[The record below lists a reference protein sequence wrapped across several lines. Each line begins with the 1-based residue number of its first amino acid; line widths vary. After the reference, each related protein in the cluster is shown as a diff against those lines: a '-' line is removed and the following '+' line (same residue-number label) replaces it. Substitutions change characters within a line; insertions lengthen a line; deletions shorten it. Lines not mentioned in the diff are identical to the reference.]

1 MSSICVNILFSV
13 ILGFVT
19 PLIFSGASA
28 VMTFIFDTFTRP
40 FQFTYEQGQGT
51 NWFVEMLGSDLLNI
65 VVKIM
70 ISAGVVL
77 AIFMLAVNIFK
88 LFFAGFSK
96 RVESPIALCIR
107 AVMSIFLSYW
117 IIDIV
122 YKVVFPMFQWMLDKV
137 NNITINSGKTV
148 SQSIS
153 DMYSLVEQTSASDF
167 GLSEGTNFVDKLAG
181 AISGTSYGS
190 VGTIITAIVFIVF
203 FIKSIIAL
211 FRLIAEMAERYL
223 LVNVLTVCSPMIM
236 PTVISD
242 STMQI
247 FLSWIRMMIANCLV
261 LIFNSLGMIMLNVA
275 FVNVGSACTAIVGM
289 SGSGRWM
296 RPITAM
302 VVFVALI
309 KVVEKF
315 DVYLAQLAFK
325 IQAIGGNDTGPTLGG
340 LIALGGKANKNA
352 AQVAQAGGLGNY
364 LGEKAGNVL
373 GFFGGNRSGLAKSLS
388 QNATEYRAASKEEAR
403 QLGHGALA
411 DRQNED
417 EINEENKQL
426 RNQKNTQETDG
437 NNPDETKRVPTP
449 DTGGDLGQ
457 EPDTGTGGNDGDN
470 TGDGKPKDTG
480 GNDGGNLGGGN
491 PKDTGTGGDL
501 GQEPDTGTGG
511 NDGDNTGDGKP
522 KDTGGNDGGN
532 LGGGNPKDTGTG
544 GGEDKGETG
553 NNSPEAPKNVF
564 TTGGNNDFVPVSEPS
579 GTFDLDRPG
588 ESGTHGQEVVSND
601 VEPSQNTTQD
611 TTTTVETVERNIR
624 ERAKGVN
631 VEKTLDDSYKDNS
644 LSDADVTRRQEEY
657 KRKFYEQKSQEEEKY
672 AKDNPEYPE
681 DK

>member
-137 NNITINSGKTV
+137 NNITINTGKTV

-181 AISGTSYGS
+181 AISGTAYGS

-373 GFFGGNRSGLAKSLS
+373 GFFGGNRSGLAKNLS

-417 EINEENKQL
+417 EINEENKRL
-426 RNQKNTQETDG
+426 RNQKNTQETDD
-437 NNPDETKRVPTP
+437 NSPDETKRVPTP
-449 DTGGDLGQ
+449 DTGGGLNQ
-457 EPDTGTGGNDGDN
+457 NPDGGSGDGD
-470 TGDGKPKDTG
+470 GEGSPDDSQPKDTG
-480 GNDGGNLGGGN
+480 HGGGLNQNPDGGSG
-491 PKDTGTGGDL
+491 
-501 GQEPDTGTGG
+501 
-511 NDGDNTGDGKP
+511 DGDGEGSPDKGQPINTGA
-522 KDTGGNDGGN
+522 GGMPVPESNKKFTFGGT
-532 LGGGNPKDTGTG
+532 D
-544 GGEDKGETG
+544 
-553 NNSPEAPKNVF
+553 
-564 TTGGNNDFVPVSEPS
+564 
-579 GTFDLDRPG
+579 
-588 ESGTHGQEVVSND
+588 ESGTPGQN
-601 VEPSQNTTQD
+601 
-611 TTTTVETVERNIR
+611 VETVERTIR

-631 VEKTLDDSYKDNS
+631 VKKTLDDSYKDNS

>member
-137 NNITINSGKTV
+137 NNITINTGKTV

-181 AISGTSYGS
+181 AISGASYGS

-373 GFFGGNRSGLAKSLS
+373 GFFGGNRSGLAKNLS

-417 EINEENKQL
+417 ELNEENKQL
-426 RNQKNTQETDG
+426 RNQKNTQETDDD
-437 NNPDETKRVPTP
+437 NPDEGKKVPKDQGGGSGQNPDGGNGDGDGEGSPDDTKKVPKDQGGGSGQNP
-449 DTGGDLGQ
+449 DGGSGDGDGEGSPDDTKKVPKGPGGGLSQNTDGGSGDGGSGQNTG
-457 EPDTGTGGNDGDN
+457 PGTGGIPVPES
-470 TGDGKPKDTG
+470 K
-480 GNDGGNLGGGN
+480 
-491 PKDTGTGGDL
+491 GTF
-501 GQEPDTGTGG
+501 
-511 NDGDNTGDGKP
+511 N
-522 KDTGGNDGGN
+522 
-532 LGGGNPKDTGTG
+532 
-544 GGEDKGETG
+544 
-553 NNSPEAPKNVF
+553 F
-564 TTGGNNDFVPVSEPS
+564 S
-579 GTFDLDRPG
+579 GTD
-588 ESGTHGQEVVSND
+588 ESGTPGQN
-601 VEPSQNTTQD
+601 
-611 TTTTVETVERNIR
+611 VETVERTIR
-624 ERAKGVN
+624 ERAEGVN
-631 VEKTLDDSYKDNS
+631 VKKTLDDSYKDDS

>member
-137 NNITINSGKTV
+137 NNITINTGKTV

-373 GFFGGNRSGLAKSLS
+373 GFFGGNRSGLAKNLS

-417 EINEENKQL
+417 EINEENKRL
-426 RNQKNTQETDG
+426 RNQKDTQETDDNSPDETKRG
-437 NNPDETKRVPTP
+437 PTPDTGGGEDEGGTGDNSSDETKRVPTT
-449 DTGGDLGQ
+449 DGGDLGQ
-457 EPDTGTGGNDGDN
+457 NTDTGTGGNDG
-470 TGDGKPKDTG
+470 
-480 GNDGGNLGGGN
+480 GNPGGGN
-491 PKDTGTGGDL
+491 PKGIGTS
-501 GQEPDTGTGG
+501 
-511 NDGDNTGDGKP
+511 
-522 KDTGGNDGGN
+522 
-532 LGGGNPKDTGTG
+532 
-544 GGEDKGETG
+544 GGEDKGEMG
-553 NNSPEAPKNVF
+553 NNSPEAPKNVS
-564 TTGGNNDFVPVSEPS
+564 TTSGNNDFVPVSEPS

-624 ERAKGVN
+624 ERAEGVN
-631 VEKTLDDSYKDNS
+631 VKKTLDDSYKDNS

>member
-137 NNITINSGKTV
+137 NNITINTGKTV

-340 LIALGGKANKNA
+340 LIALGGKANKSA

-373 GFFGGNRSGLAKSLS
+373 GFFGGNRSGLAKNLS

-480 GNDGGNLGGGN
+480 GNDGDNLGGGN
-491 PKDTGTGGDL
+491 PKGI
-501 GQEPDTGTGG
+501 
-511 NDGDNTGDGKP
+511 
-522 KDTGGNDGGN
+522 
-532 LGGGNPKDTGTG
+532 GTG

-553 NNSPEAPKNVF
+553 NNSPEAPKNVS
-564 TTGGNNDFVPVSEPS
+564 TTGGNNDFVPVPERS

-624 ERAKGVN
+624 ERAEGVN

-644 LSDADVTRRQEEY
+644 LSDAEATATRRQEEY

>member
-137 NNITINSGKTV
+137 NNITINTGKTV

-373 GFFGGNRSGLAKSLS
+373 GFFGGNRSGLAKNLS

-417 EINEENKQL
+417 EINEENKRL
-426 RNQKNTQETDG
+426 RNQKNTQETDD
-437 NNPDETKRVPTP
+437 NSPDETKRVPTP
-449 DTGGDLGQ
+449 DTGGGEDEGGPGDNSSDETKRVPTTDGGDLGQ
-457 EPDTGTGGNDGDN
+457 NTDTGA
-470 TGDGKPKDTG
+470 G
-480 GNDGGNLGGGN
+480 GNDGGNPGGGKDEPN
-491 PKDTGTGGDL
+491 PV
-501 GQEPDTGTGG
+501 
-511 NDGDNTGDGKP
+511 
-522 KDTGGNDGGN
+522 
-532 LGGGNPKDTGTG
+532 
-544 GGEDKGETG
+544 
-553 NNSPEAPKNVF
+553 S
-564 TTGGNNDFVPVSEPS
+564 TTGENNNGFVPVPERS

-624 ERAKGVN
+624 ERAEGVN

>member
-340 LIALGGKANKNA
+340 LIALGGKANKNV

-373 GFFGGNRSGLAKSLS
+373 GFFGGNRSGLAKNLS

-470 TGDGKPKDTG
+470 SSETPIQVPTGPGGDLGQNTDAGTG
-480 GNDGGNLGGGN
+480 GNDGGNPGGGKDEPN
-491 PKDTGTGGDL
+491 PV
-501 GQEPDTGTGG
+501 
-511 NDGDNTGDGKP
+511 
-522 KDTGGNDGGN
+522 
-532 LGGGNPKDTGTG
+532 
-544 GGEDKGETG
+544 
-553 NNSPEAPKNVF
+553 S
-564 TTGGNNDFVPVSEPS
+564 TTGENNNGFVPVPEHS

-624 ERAKGVN
+624 ERAEGVN

>member
-373 GFFGGNRSGLAKSLS
+373 GFFGGNRSGLAKNLS

-411 DRQNED
+411 DRQNEE
-417 EINEENKQL
+417 EINEENKRL
-426 RNQKNTQETDG
+426 RNQKNAQETD
-437 NNPDETKRVPTP
+437 D
-449 DTGGDLGQ
+449 GQ
-457 EPDTGTGGNDGDN
+457 
-470 TGDGKPKDTG
+470 PKDTG

-491 PKDTGTGGDL
+491 PKGSGSDDNEDEGGMDDGQPKNTGPGGGLSQNTDAGSGDGGSGQGTGTGTGGAPVAEAK
-501 GQEPDTGTGG
+501 GPFTFGGPD
-511 NDGDNTGDGKP
+511 K
-522 KDTGGNDGGN
+522 
-532 LGGGNPKDTGTG
+532 
-544 GGEDKGETG
+544 
-553 NNSPEAPKNVF
+553 
-564 TTGGNNDFVPVSEPS
+564 
-579 GTFDLDRPG
+579 
-588 ESGTHGQEVVSND
+588 SGTHGQEVVSND

-611 TTTTVETVERNIR
+611 TTRTVETVERNIR

-644 LSDADVTRRQEEY
+644 LSDTEATRRQEEY

>member
-137 NNITINSGKTV
+137 NNITINTGKTV

-181 AISGTSYGS
+181 AISGASYGS

-373 GFFGGNRSGLAKSLS
+373 GFFGGNRSGLAKNLS

-417 EINEENKQL
+417 EINEENKRL
-426 RNQKNTQETDG
+426 RNQKDTQETDD
-437 NNPDETKRVPTP
+437 NSPDETKPASTT
-449 DTGGDLGQ
+449 DGGGLGQ
-457 EPDTGTGGNDGDN
+457 NTDAVRGDNKGEEETDDNSPDETKPVSTTDGGGSGQNTDAVRGDNKGEEETDDNSPDETKPVSTTDGGGSGQGTGAGTGGN
-470 TGDGKPKDTG
+470 
-480 GNDGGNLGGGN
+480 
-491 PKDTGTGGDL
+491 
-501 GQEPDTGTGG
+501 
-511 NDGDNTGDGKP
+511 
-522 KDTGGNDGGN
+522 
-532 LGGGNPKDTGTG
+532 
-544 GGEDKGETG
+544 
-553 NNSPEAPKNVF
+553 NNFVPEAEPK
-564 TTGGNNDFVPVSEPS
+564 
-579 GTFDLDRPG
+579 GTFDLDRPSEG
-588 ESGTHGQEVVSND
+588 GTS
-601 VEPSQNTTQD
+601 SQD
-611 TTTTVETVERNIR
+611 TTKTVETVERNIR
-624 ERAKGVN
+624 DRAESVKVD
-631 VEKTLDDSYKDNS
+631 KTLDDSYKDNS
-644 LSDADVTRRQEEY
+644 LSDAEATRRQEEY

>member
-137 NNITINSGKTV
+137 NNITINTGKTV

-373 GFFGGNRSGLAKSLS
+373 GFFGGNRSGLAKNLS

-417 EINEENKQL
+417 EINEENKRL
-426 RNQKNTQETDG
+426 RNQKNTQETDD
-437 NNPDETKRVPTP
+437 NSPDETKRVPTP

-470 TGDGKPKDTG
+470 SSETPIQVPTGPGGDLGQNTDAGTG
-480 GNDGGNLGGGN
+480 GNDGGNPGGGKDEPN
-491 PKDTGTGGDL
+491 PV
-501 GQEPDTGTGG
+501 
-511 NDGDNTGDGKP
+511 
-522 KDTGGNDGGN
+522 
-532 LGGGNPKDTGTG
+532 
-544 GGEDKGETG
+544 
-553 NNSPEAPKNVF
+553 S
-564 TTGGNNDFVPVSEPS
+564 TTGENNNDFVPVSEPS

-601 VEPSQNTTQD
+601 VEPFQNTTQD

-624 ERAKGVN
+624 ERAEGVN

>member
-137 NNITINSGKTV
+137 NNITINTGKTV

-181 AISGTSYGS
+181 AISGASYGS

-373 GFFGGNRSGLAKSLS
+373 GFFGGNRSGLAKNLS

-417 EINEENKQL
+417 ELNEENKRL
-426 RNQKNTQETDG
+426 RNQKNTQETGDD
-437 NNPDETKRVPTP
+437 NPDEGQPKNTGPGENKDEGGTGNDQPK
-449 DTGGDLGQ
+449 DTGHGGDLGQ
-457 EPDTGTGGNDGDN
+457 NTGLGTGGAPVAE
-470 TGDGKPKDTG
+470 PKG
-480 GNDGGNLGGGN
+480 
-491 PKDTGTGGDL
+491 P
-501 GQEPDTGTGG
+501 
-511 NDGDNTGDGKP
+511 
-522 KDTGGNDGGN
+522 
-532 LGGGNPKDTGTG
+532 
-544 GGEDKGETG
+544 
-553 NNSPEAPKNVF
+553 F
-564 TTGGNNDFVPVSEPS
+564 TF
-579 GTFDLDRPG
+579 G
-588 ESGTHGQEVVSND
+588 ESGTDKSGT
-601 VEPSQNTTQD
+601 PGQD

-624 ERAKGVN
+624 ERAEGVN

>member
-137 NNITINSGKTV
+137 NNITINTGKTV

-181 AISGTSYGS
+181 AISGASYGS

-373 GFFGGNRSGLAKSLS
+373 GFFGGNRSGLAKNLS

-417 EINEENKQL
+417 EINEENKRL

-457 EPDTGTGGNDGDN
+457 N
-470 TGDGKPKDTG
+470 TDAGTG
-480 GNDGGNLGGGN
+480 GNDGGNPGGGKDEPN
-491 PKDTGTGGDL
+491 PV
-501 GQEPDTGTGG
+501 
-511 NDGDNTGDGKP
+511 
-522 KDTGGNDGGN
+522 
-532 LGGGNPKDTGTG
+532 
-544 GGEDKGETG
+544 
-553 NNSPEAPKNVF
+553 S
-564 TTGGNNDFVPVSEPS
+564 TTGENNNDFVPVPERS

-611 TTTTVETVERNIR
+611 TTATVETVERNIR
-624 ERAKGVN
+624 ERAEGVN

-681 DK
+681 EK

>member
-137 NNITINSGKTV
+137 NNITINTGKTV

-373 GFFGGNRSGLAKSLS
+373 GFFGGNRSGLAKNLS

-426 RNQKNTQETDG
+426 RNQKNAQETDDDNQNGAKVPEGPGG
-437 NNPDETKRVPTP
+437 NKDETDGPGDNKDKEETDETKRVPTT
-449 DTGGDLGQ
+449 DGGGDKDEKDETKRVPTTDGGGDKDETDETKRVPTTDGGGSGQ
-457 EPDTGTGGNDGDN
+457 GTGA
-470 TGDGKPKDTG
+470 
-480 GNDGGNLGGGN
+480 
-491 PKDTGTGGDL
+491 GTGFNPVAESKGPFTF
-501 GQEPDTGTGG
+501 GGT
-511 NDGDNTGDGKP
+511 
-522 KDTGGNDGGN
+522 
-532 LGGGNPKDTGTG
+532 
-544 GGEDKGETG
+544 
-553 NNSPEAPKNVF
+553 S
-564 TTGGNNDFVPVSEPS
+564 
-579 GTFDLDRPG
+579 
-588 ESGTHGQEVVSND
+588 ESGTPGQ
-601 VEPSQNTTQD
+601 
-611 TTTTVETVERNIR
+611 TVETVERNIR
-624 ERAKGVN
+624 ERAEGVN

>member
-137 NNITINSGKTV
+137 NNITINTGKTV

-373 GFFGGNRSGLAKSLS
+373 GFFGGNRSGLAKNLS

-417 EINEENKQL
+417 EINEENKRL
-426 RNQKNTQETDG
+426 RNQKNTQETD
-437 NNPDETKRVPTP
+437 D
-449 DTGGDLGQ
+449 GQ
-457 EPDTGTGGNDGDN
+457 
-470 TGDGKPKDTG
+470 PKDTG
-480 GNDGGNLGGGN
+480 GNNGNNLGGGN
-491 PKDTGTGGDL
+491 LKDAGSGGNKDKEEKDDNSPDKGQPKNTGPGGGLSQELDAGSGGNKDKGKNVSKDSGVGESETDKGQPKNTGPGGGLGQNTGPGTGGRPVA
-501 GQEPDTGTGG
+501 EP
-511 NDGDNTGDGKP
+511 N
-522 KDTGGNDGGN
+522 
-532 LGGGNPKDTGTG
+532 
-544 GGEDKGETG
+544 GE
-553 NNSPEAPKNVF
+553 F
-564 TTGGNNDFVPVSEPS
+564 TFS
-579 GTFDLDRPG
+579 GTD
-588 ESGTHGQEVVSND
+588 ESGTPG
-601 VEPSQNTTQD
+601 QD

>member
-28 VMTFIFDTFTRP
+28 VMNFIFDTFTRP

-373 GFFGGNRSGLAKSLS
+373 GFFGGNRSGLAKNLS

-417 EINEENKQL
+417 EINEENKRL
-426 RNQKNTQETDG
+426 RNQKNTQETDD
-437 NNPDETKRVPTP
+437 NSPDETKRVPTP

-470 TGDGKPKDTG
+470 SSETPIQVPTGPGGDLGQNTDAGTG
-480 GNDGGNLGGGN
+480 GNDGGNPGGGKDEPN
-491 PKDTGTGGDL
+491 PV
-501 GQEPDTGTGG
+501 
-511 NDGDNTGDGKP
+511 
-522 KDTGGNDGGN
+522 
-532 LGGGNPKDTGTG
+532 
-544 GGEDKGETG
+544 
-553 NNSPEAPKNVF
+553 S
-564 TTGGNNDFVPVSEPS
+564 TTGENNNDFVPVSEPS

-588 ESGTHGQEVVSND
+588 ESGTHGQEVISND

-624 ERAKGVN
+624 ERAEGVN

>member
-181 AISGTSYGS
+181 AISGASYGS

-340 LIALGGKANKNA
+340 LIALGSKANKNA

-373 GFFGGNRSGLAKSLS
+373 GFFGGNRSGLAKNLS

-457 EPDTGTGGNDGDN
+457 EPDTGTGGNDG
-470 TGDGKPKDTG
+470 
-480 GNDGGNLGGGN
+480 GNPGGGKDEPN
-491 PKDTGTGGDL
+491 PV
-501 GQEPDTGTGG
+501 
-511 NDGDNTGDGKP
+511 
-522 KDTGGNDGGN
+522 
-532 LGGGNPKDTGTG
+532 
-544 GGEDKGETG
+544 
-553 NNSPEAPKNVF
+553 S
-564 TTGGNNDFVPVSEPS
+564 TTGENNNGFVPVPEHS

-624 ERAKGVN
+624 ERAEGVN

>member
-40 FQFTYEQGQGT
+40 FQFTYEQGRGT

-65 VVKIM
+65 VVKII

-137 NNITINSGKTV
+137 NNITINTGKTV

-181 AISGTSYGS
+181 AISGTLYGS

-373 GFFGGNRSGLAKSLS
+373 GFFGGNRSGLAKNLS

-426 RNQKNTQETDG
+426 RNQKNTQETDD
-437 NNPDETKRVPTP
+437 NSPDETKRVPTP
-449 DTGGDLGQ
+449 DTGG
-457 EPDTGTGGNDGDN
+457 
-470 TGDGKPKDTG
+470 
-480 GNDGGNLGGGN
+480 NDGGNPGGGKDKPN
-491 PKDTGTGGDL
+491 PV
-501 GQEPDTGTGG
+501 
-511 NDGDNTGDGKP
+511 
-522 KDTGGNDGGN
+522 
-532 LGGGNPKDTGTG
+532 
-544 GGEDKGETG
+544 
-553 NNSPEAPKNVF
+553 S
-564 TTGGNNDFVPVSEPS
+564 TTGENNNGFVPVSERS

-624 ERAKGVN
+624 ERAEGVN

>member
-203 FIKSIIAL
+203 FIKSIIVL

-373 GFFGGNRSGLAKSLS
+373 GFFGGNRSGLAKNLS

-470 TGDGKPKDTG
+470 TGDGKPKNTG

-491 PKDTGTGGDL
+491 PKGI
-501 GQEPDTGTGG
+501 
-511 NDGDNTGDGKP
+511 
-522 KDTGGNDGGN
+522 
-532 LGGGNPKDTGTG
+532 GTG

-553 NNSPEAPKNVF
+553 NNSPEAPKNVS

-624 ERAKGVN
+624 ERAEGVN

>member
-137 NNITINSGKTV
+137 NNITINTGKTV

-181 AISGTSYGS
+181 AISGASYGS

-211 FRLIAEMAERYL
+211 FRLIAEKAERYL

-373 GFFGGNRSGLAKSLS
+373 GFFGGNRSGLAKNLS

-470 TGDGKPKDTG
+470 SSETPIQVPTGPGGDLGQNTDAGTG
-480 GNDGGNLGGGN
+480 GNDGGNPGGGKDEPN
-491 PKDTGTGGDL
+491 PVSTTDGGGLGQNTGPGTGGAPVPESN
-501 GQEPDTGTGG
+501 GKFTFRGT
-511 NDGDNTGDGKP
+511 D
-522 KDTGGNDGGN
+522 
-532 LGGGNPKDTGTG
+532 
-544 GGEDKGETG
+544 
-553 NNSPEAPKNVF
+553 
-564 TTGGNNDFVPVSEPS
+564 
-579 GTFDLDRPG
+579 
-588 ESGTHGQEVVSND
+588 ESGTPG
-601 VEPSQNTTQD
+601 QD
-611 TTTTVETVERNIR
+611 TTKTVETVRD
-624 ERAKGVN
+624 RAESVKVD
-631 VEKTLDDSYKDNS
+631 KTLDDSYKDDS

>member
-137 NNITINSGKTV
+137 NNITINTGKTV

-373 GFFGGNRSGLAKSLS
+373 GFFGGNRSGLAKNLS

-437 NNPDETKRVPTP
+437 NNPDETKRVHTPDTGGDLGQNTDAGTGGNDGGNPGGGKDETKRVPTP

-457 EPDTGTGGNDGDN
+457 EPDTGTGGALGQN
-470 TGDGKPKDTG
+470 TDAGTG
-480 GNDGGNLGGGN
+480 GNDGGNPGGGKDE
-491 PKDTGTGGDL
+491 PK
-501 GQEPDTGTGG
+501 PV
-511 NDGDNTGDGKP
+511 
-522 KDTGGNDGGN
+522 
-532 LGGGNPKDTGTG
+532 
-544 GGEDKGETG
+544 
-553 NNSPEAPKNVF
+553 S
-564 TTGGNNDFVPVSEPS
+564 TTGENNNGFVPVCEHS
-579 GTFDLDRPG
+579 GTFDFGRPG
-588 ESGTHGQEVVSND
+588 KSGTHGQEVVSNG

-611 TTTTVETVERNIR
+611 TTATVETVERNIR
-624 ERAKGVN
+624 ERAEGVN

-681 DK
+681 GK

>member
-88 LFFAGFSK
+88 LFFAGLSK

-373 GFFGGNRSGLAKSLS
+373 GFFGGNRSGLAKNLS

-491 PKDTGTGGDL
+491 PKG
-501 GQEPDTGTGG
+501 
-511 NDGDNTGDGKP
+511 
-522 KDTGGNDGGN
+522 
-532 LGGGNPKDTGTG
+532 TGTG

-553 NNSPEAPKNVF
+553 NNSPEAPKNVS

-624 ERAKGVN
+624 ERAEGVN
-631 VEKTLDDSYKDNS
+631 VEKMSDDSYKDDS
-644 LSDADVTRRQEEY
+644 LSDTEATRRQEEY

>member
-137 NNITINSGKTV
+137 NNITINTGKTV

-247 FLSWIRMMIANCLV
+247 FLSWVRMMIANCLV

-373 GFFGGNRSGLAKSLS
+373 GFFGGNRSGLAKNLS

-470 TGDGKPKDTG
+470 SSETPIQVPTGPGGDLGQNTDAGTG
-480 GNDGGNLGGGN
+480 GNDGGNPGGGKDEPN
-491 PKDTGTGGDL
+491 PV
-501 GQEPDTGTGG
+501 
-511 NDGDNTGDGKP
+511 
-522 KDTGGNDGGN
+522 
-532 LGGGNPKDTGTG
+532 
-544 GGEDKGETG
+544 
-553 NNSPEAPKNVF
+553 S
-564 TTGGNNDFVPVSEPS
+564 TTGENNNGFVPVPEHS

-624 ERAKGVN
+624 ERAEGVN

>member
-373 GFFGGNRSGLAKSLS
+373 GFFGGNRSGLAKNLS
-388 QNATEYRAASKEEAR
+388 QNATEYRAANKEEAR

-470 TGDGKPKDTG
+470 SSETPIQVPTGPGGDLGQNTDVGTG
-480 GNDGGNLGGGN
+480 GNDGGNPGGG
-491 PKDTGTGGDL
+491 KD
-501 GQEPDTGTGG
+501 EP
-511 NDGDNTGDGKP
+511 
-522 KDTGGNDGGN
+522 
-532 LGGGNPKDTGTG
+532 
-544 GGEDKGETG
+544 
-553 NNSPEAPKNVF
+553 NSVS
-564 TTGGNNDFVPVSEPS
+564 TTGENNNGFVPVPEHS

-624 ERAKGVN
+624 ERAEGVN

>member
-137 NNITINSGKTV
+137 NNITINTGKTV

-373 GFFGGNRSGLAKSLS
+373 GFFGGNRSGLAKNLS

-411 DRQNED
+411 DRQNEG
-417 EINEENKQL
+417 EINEENKRL
-426 RNQKNTQETDG
+426 RNQKNTQETDD
-437 NNPDETKRVPTP
+437 NSSDETKRVPTP
-449 DTGGDLGQ
+449 DSGGGEDEGGTGDNSSETPIQVPTGPGGDLGQ
-457 EPDTGTGGNDGDN
+457 NTDAVRGDN
-470 TGDGKPKDTG
+470 KGEEKKDDNSPDET
-480 GNDGGNLGGGN
+480 N
-491 PKDTGTGGDL
+491 PVSTTDGGDL
-501 GQEPDTGTGG
+501 GQNTGPGTGG
-511 NDGDNTGDGKP
+511 RPVAEPN
-522 KDTGGNDGGN
+522 
-532 LGGGNPKDTGTG
+532 
-544 GGEDKGETG
+544 GE
-553 NNSPEAPKNVF
+553 F
-564 TTGGNNDFVPVSEPS
+564 TFS
-579 GTFDLDRPG
+579 GTD
-588 ESGTHGQEVVSND
+588 ESGTPG
-601 VEPSQNTTQD
+601 QD

-644 LSDADVTRRQEEY
+644 LNDVDVTRRQEEY
-657 KRKFYEQKSQEEEKY
+657 KRKFYEQKSQEEKKY

>member
-137 NNITINSGKTV
+137 NNITINTGKTV

-181 AISGTSYGS
+181 AISGASYGS

-275 FVNVGSACTAIVGM
+275 FVNVGSACTTIVGM

-373 GFFGGNRSGLAKSLS
+373 GFFGGNRSGLAKNLS

-417 EINEENKQL
+417 ELNEENKRL

-457 EPDTGTGGNDGDN
+457 EPDTGTGG
-470 TGDGKPKDTG
+470 
-480 GNDGGNLGGGN
+480 
-491 PKDTGTGGDL
+491 DL
-501 GQEPDTGTGG
+501 GQNTDTGTGG
-511 NDGDNTGDGKP
+511 NDG
-522 KDTGGNDGGN
+522 GNP
-532 LGGGNPKDTGTG
+532 GGGKDEPNPV
-544 GGEDKGETG
+544 
-553 NNSPEAPKNVF
+553 S
-564 TTGGNNDFVPVSEPS
+564 TTGENNNGFVPVPERS

-601 VEPSQNTTQD
+601 VEPFQNTTQD

-624 ERAKGVN
+624 ERAEGVN

>member
-137 NNITINSGKTV
+137 NNITINTGKTV

-373 GFFGGNRSGLAKSLS
+373 GFFGGNRSGLAKNLS

-417 EINEENKQL
+417 EINEENKRL
-426 RNQKNTQETDG
+426 RNQKDTQETDDNSPDETKRG
-437 NNPDETKRVPTP
+437 PTPDTGGGEDEGGTGDNSSDETKRVPTT
-449 DTGGDLGQ
+449 DGGDLGQ
-457 EPDTGTGGNDGDN
+457 NTDTGTGGNDG
-470 TGDGKPKDTG
+470 
-480 GNDGGNLGGGN
+480 GNPGGGKDEPN
-491 PKDTGTGGDL
+491 PV
-501 GQEPDTGTGG
+501 
-511 NDGDNTGDGKP
+511 
-522 KDTGGNDGGN
+522 
-532 LGGGNPKDTGTG
+532 
-544 GGEDKGETG
+544 
-553 NNSPEAPKNVF
+553 S
-564 TTGGNNDFVPVSEPS
+564 TTGENNNGFVPVPERS

-601 VEPSQNTTQD
+601 VEPFQNTTQD

-624 ERAKGVN
+624 ERAEGVN
-631 VEKTLDDSYKDNS
+631 VEKPLDDSYKDNS

>member
-1 MSSICVNILFSV
+1 
-13 ILGFVT
+13 
-19 PLIFSGASA
+19 
-28 VMTFIFDTFTRP
+28 MTFIFDTFTRP

-137 NNITINSGKTV
+137 NNITINTGKTV

-181 AISGTSYGS
+181 AISGTAYGS

-373 GFFGGNRSGLAKSLS
+373 GFFGGNRSGLAKNLS

-417 EINEENKQL
+417 EINEENKRL
-426 RNQKNTQETDG
+426 RNQKNTQETDD
-437 NNPDETKRVPTP
+437 NSPDETKRVPTP
-449 DTGGDLGQ
+449 DTGGGLNQ
-457 EPDTGTGGNDGDN
+457 NPDGGSGDGD
-470 TGDGKPKDTG
+470 GEGSPDDSQPKDTG
-480 GNDGGNLGGGN
+480 SGGGLNQNPDGGSG
-491 PKDTGTGGDL
+491 
-501 GQEPDTGTGG
+501 
-511 NDGDNTGDGKP
+511 DGDGEGSPDKGQPINTGA
-522 KDTGGNDGGN
+522 GGMPVPESNKKFTFGGT
-532 LGGGNPKDTGTG
+532 D
-544 GGEDKGETG
+544 
-553 NNSPEAPKNVF
+553 
-564 TTGGNNDFVPVSEPS
+564 
-579 GTFDLDRPG
+579 
-588 ESGTHGQEVVSND
+588 ESGTPGQN
-601 VEPSQNTTQD
+601 
-611 TTTTVETVERNIR
+611 VETVERTIR

-631 VEKTLDDSYKDNS
+631 VKKTLDDSYKDNS

>member
-19 PLIFSGASA
+19 PLIFSATSA

-51 NWFVEMLGSDLLNI
+51 NWFVEMLGPDLLNI

-88 LFFAGFSK
+88 LFFAGLSK

-137 NNITINSGKTV
+137 NNITINSGKTA

-153 DMYSLVEQTSASDF
+153 DMFSLMEQSSAGDF
-167 GLSEGTNFVDKLAG
+167 GLSEGTNFVDKLTG
-181 AISGTSYGS
+181 AISGSSYGS

-211 FRLIAEMAERYL
+211 FRLVAEMAERYL

-275 FVNVGSACTAIVGM
+275 FINVGSACTAIVGI

-373 GFFGGNRSGLAKSLS
+373 GFFGGNRSGLAKNLS

-417 EINEENKQL
+417 EINEENKRL
-426 RNQKNTQETDG
+426 RNQKNTQETDD
-437 NNPDETKRVPTP
+437 NSPDETKRVPTP
-449 DTGGDLGQ
+449 DTGGGEDEG
-457 EPDTGTGGNDGDN
+457 GTGDN
-470 TGDGKPKDTG
+470 SSDETKRVPTTD
-480 GNDGGNLGGGN
+480 GGGN
-491 PKDTGTGGDL
+491 NPEEETGGSNS
-501 GQEPDTGTGG
+501 GQETDA
-511 NDGDNTGDGKP
+511 
-522 KDTGGNDGGN
+522 
-532 LGGGNPKDTGTG
+532 GGGNK
-544 GGEDKGETG
+544 
-553 NNSPEAPKNVF
+553 
-564 TTGGNNDFVPVSEPS
+564 FVPVPATNFGGSNNEPNGTAADKVGS
-579 GTFDLDRPG
+579 GEQT
-588 ESGTHGQEVVSND
+588 
-601 VEPSQNTTQD
+601 QNTALDVKDVKSSED
-611 TTTTVETVERNIR
+611 TTGTEETVKRTIR

-631 VEKTLDDSYKDNS
+631 VDKTLGDSYKDDS
-644 LSDADVTRRQEEY
+644 LSDAEATRRQEEY
-657 KRKFYEQKSQEEEKY
+657 KRKFYERKSQEEEKY

>member
-137 NNITINSGKTV
+137 NNITINTGKTV

-181 AISGTSYGS
+181 AISGTLYGS

-373 GFFGGNRSGLAKSLS
+373 GFFGGNRSGLAKNLS

-437 NNPDETKRVPTP
+437 NNPDETKRVP
-449 DTGGDLGQ
+449 
-457 EPDTGTGGNDGDN
+457 
-470 TGDGKPKDTG
+470 
-480 GNDGGNLGGGN
+480 
-491 PKDTGTGGDL
+491 DTGTGGDL

-511 NDGDNTGDGKP
+511 DDGDNSSDQETDG
-522 KDTGGNDGGN
+522 N
-532 LGGGNPKDTGTG
+532 NPDETKRVPDTGTG
-544 GGEDKGETG
+544 GDLGQEPDTG
-553 NNSPEAPKNVF
+553 TGGDDGGNPGGGKDEPNPVS
-564 TTGGNNDFVPVSEPS
+564 TTGENNNGFVPVPEHS

-611 TTTTVETVERNIR
+611 TTATVETVERNIR
-624 ERAKGVN
+624 ERAEGVN
-631 VEKTLDDSYKDNS
+631 VEKSLDDSYKDNS

>member
-137 NNITINSGKTV
+137 NNITINTGKTV

-181 AISGTSYGS
+181 AISGASYGS

-373 GFFGGNRSGLAKSLS
+373 GFFGGNRSGLAKNLS

-417 EINEENKQL
+417 ELNEENKRL

-457 EPDTGTGGNDGDN
+457 EPDTGTGG
-470 TGDGKPKDTG
+470 
-480 GNDGGNLGGGN
+480 
-491 PKDTGTGGDL
+491 DL
-501 GQEPDTGTGG
+501 GQNTDTGTGG
-511 NDGDNTGDGKP
+511 NDG
-522 KDTGGNDGGN
+522 GNP
-532 LGGGNPKDTGTG
+532 GGGKDEPNPV
-544 GGEDKGETG
+544 
-553 NNSPEAPKNVF
+553 S
-564 TTGGNNDFVPVSEPS
+564 TTGENNNGFVPVPERS

-624 ERAKGVN
+624 ERAEGVN

>member
-28 VMTFIFDTFTRP
+28 VMNFIFDTFTRP

-373 GFFGGNRSGLAKSLS
+373 GFFGGNRSGLAKNLS

-417 EINEENKQL
+417 EINEENKRL
-426 RNQKNTQETDG
+426 RNQKNTQETDD
-437 NNPDETKRVPTP
+437 NSPDETKRVPTP

-457 EPDTGTGGNDGDN
+457 EPDTGTGGNDGGN
-470 TGDGKPKDTG
+470 TSAPPIQVPTGPGGDLGQNTDAGTG
-480 GNDGGNLGGGN
+480 GNDGGNPGGGKDEPN
-491 PKDTGTGGDL
+491 PV
-501 GQEPDTGTGG
+501 
-511 NDGDNTGDGKP
+511 
-522 KDTGGNDGGN
+522 
-532 LGGGNPKDTGTG
+532 
-544 GGEDKGETG
+544 
-553 NNSPEAPKNVF
+553 S
-564 TTGGNNDFVPVSEPS
+564 TTGENNNDFVPVSEPS

-624 ERAKGVN
+624 ERAEGVN

>member
-28 VMTFIFDTFTRP
+28 VMNFIFDTFTRP

-373 GFFGGNRSGLAKSLS
+373 GFFGGNRSGLAKNLS

-417 EINEENKQL
+417 EINEENKRL
-426 RNQKNTQETDG
+426 RNQKNTQETDD
-437 NNPDETKRVPTP
+437 NSPDETKRVPTP

-457 EPDTGTGGNDGDN
+457 EPDTGTGGNDG
-470 TGDGKPKDTG
+470 
-480 GNDGGNLGGGN
+480 GNPGGGKDEPN
-491 PKDTGTGGDL
+491 PV
-501 GQEPDTGTGG
+501 
-511 NDGDNTGDGKP
+511 
-522 KDTGGNDGGN
+522 
-532 LGGGNPKDTGTG
+532 
-544 GGEDKGETG
+544 
-553 NNSPEAPKNVF
+553 S
-564 TTGGNNDFVPVSEPS
+564 TTGENNNDFVPVSEPS

-624 ERAKGVN
+624 ERAEGVN

>member
-137 NNITINSGKTV
+137 NNITINTGKTV

-373 GFFGGNRSGLAKSLS
+373 GFFGGNRSGLAKNLS

-417 EINEENKQL
+417 EINEENKRL
-426 RNQKNTQETDG
+426 RNQKDTQETDD
-437 NNPDETKRVPTP
+437 NSPDETKRVPTP
-449 DTGGDLGQ
+449 DTGGGEDEGGTGDNSSDETKRVPTPDTGGGEDEGGTGDNSSDETKRVPTTDGGDLGQ
-457 EPDTGTGGNDGDN
+457 NTDTGTGGNDG
-470 TGDGKPKDTG
+470 
-480 GNDGGNLGGGN
+480 GNPGGGKDEPN
-491 PKDTGTGGDL
+491 PV
-501 GQEPDTGTGG
+501 
-511 NDGDNTGDGKP
+511 
-522 KDTGGNDGGN
+522 
-532 LGGGNPKDTGTG
+532 
-544 GGEDKGETG
+544 
-553 NNSPEAPKNVF
+553 S
-564 TTGGNNDFVPVSEPS
+564 TTGENNNGFVPVPERS

-601 VEPSQNTTQD
+601 VEPFQNTTQD

-624 ERAKGVN
+624 ERAEGVN

>member
-28 VMTFIFDTFTRP
+28 VMTFIFDTFTQP

-137 NNITINSGKTV
+137 NNITINTGKTV

-373 GFFGGNRSGLAKSLS
+373 GFFGGNRSGLAKNLS

-426 RNQKNTQETDG
+426 RNQKNTQEMDDNSSDETKRVPTPDTGGDEDEGGTDG

-449 DTGGDLGQ
+449 GPGGDLGQ
-457 EPDTGTGGNDGDN
+457 NTDTGTGGNDG
-470 TGDGKPKDTG
+470 
-480 GNDGGNLGGGN
+480 GNPGGGKDEPN
-491 PKDTGTGGDL
+491 PV
-501 GQEPDTGTGG
+501 
-511 NDGDNTGDGKP
+511 
-522 KDTGGNDGGN
+522 
-532 LGGGNPKDTGTG
+532 
-544 GGEDKGETG
+544 
-553 NNSPEAPKNVF
+553 S
-564 TTGGNNDFVPVSEPS
+564 TTGENNNGFVPVPERS

-601 VEPSQNTTQD
+601 VEPFQNTTQD

-624 ERAKGVN
+624 ERAEGVN

-644 LSDADVTRRQEEY
+644 LSDAEATATRRQEEY

>member
-137 NNITINSGKTV
+137 NNITINTGKTV

-181 AISGTSYGS
+181 AISGASYGS

-373 GFFGGNRSGLAKSLS
+373 GFFGGNRSGLAKNLS

-417 EINEENKQL
+417 EINEENKRL
-426 RNQKNTQETDG
+426 RNQKNTQETDD
-437 NNPDETKRVPTP
+437 NSPDETKRVPTP
-449 DTGGDLGQ
+449 DSGGGEDEGGDLGQ
-457 EPDTGTGGNDGDN
+457 EPDTGTGG
-470 TGDGKPKDTG
+470 
-480 GNDGGNLGGGN
+480 
-491 PKDTGTGGDL
+491 DL
-501 GQEPDTGTGG
+501 GQNTDTGTGG
-511 NDGDNTGDGKP
+511 NDG
-522 KDTGGNDGGN
+522 GNP
-532 LGGGNPKDTGTG
+532 GGGKDEPNPV
-544 GGEDKGETG
+544 
-553 NNSPEAPKNVF
+553 S
-564 TTGGNNDFVPVSEPS
+564 TTGENNNGFVPVPERS

-624 ERAKGVN
+624 ERAEGVN

>member
-137 NNITINSGKTV
+137 NNITINTGKTV
-148 SQSIS
+148 SLSIS

-181 AISGTSYGS
+181 AISGTLYGS
-190 VGTIITAIVFIVF
+190 VGTIITAIAFIVF

-373 GFFGGNRSGLAKSLS
+373 GFFGGNRSGLAKNLS

-417 EINEENKQL
+417 EINEENKRL
-426 RNQKNTQETDG
+426 RNQKDTQETDD
-437 NNPDETKRVPTP
+437 NSPDEGKKGPKGPGDNKDEGSPDEGSPDEVKKVPKGPGGGLSQNT
-449 DTGGDLGQ
+449 DGGSGDGGSGQNTG
-457 EPDTGTGGNDGDN
+457 PGTGGIPVPES
-470 TGDGKPKDTG
+470 K
-480 GNDGGNLGGGN
+480 
-491 PKDTGTGGDL
+491 GTF
-501 GQEPDTGTGG
+501 
-511 NDGDNTGDGKP
+511 N
-522 KDTGGNDGGN
+522 
-532 LGGGNPKDTGTG
+532 
-544 GGEDKGETG
+544 
-553 NNSPEAPKNVF
+553 F
-564 TTGGNNDFVPVSEPS
+564 S
-579 GTFDLDRPG
+579 GTD
-588 ESGTHGQEVVSND
+588 ESGTPG
-601 VEPSQNTTQD
+601 QD

-624 ERAKGVN
+624 ERAEGVD
-631 VEKTLDDSYKDNS
+631 VEKTLDDSYKDDS

>member
-137 NNITINSGKTV
+137 NNITINTGKTV

-364 LGEKAGNVL
+364 LGEKASNVL
-373 GFFGGNRSGLAKSLS
+373 GFFGGNRSGLAKNLS

-470 TGDGKPKDTG
+470 SSETPIQVPTGPGGDLGQNTDAGTG
-480 GNDGGNLGGGN
+480 GNDGGNPGGGKDEPN
-491 PKDTGTGGDL
+491 PV
-501 GQEPDTGTGG
+501 
-511 NDGDNTGDGKP
+511 
-522 KDTGGNDGGN
+522 
-532 LGGGNPKDTGTG
+532 
-544 GGEDKGETG
+544 
-553 NNSPEAPKNVF
+553 S
-564 TTGGNNDFVPVSEPS
+564 TTGENNNGFVPVPEHS

-624 ERAKGVN
+624 ERAEGVN

>member
-491 PKDTGTGGDL
+491 PKDTGTGG
-501 GQEPDTGTGG
+501 
-511 NDGDNTGDGKP
+511 
-522 KDTGGNDGGN
+522 
-532 LGGGNPKDTGTG
+532 
-544 GGEDKGETG
+544 GEDKGETG

>member
-77 AIFMLAVNIFK
+77 AIFMLALNIFK

-137 NNITINSGKTV
+137 NNITINTGKTV

-181 AISGTSYGS
+181 AISGASYGS

-340 LIALGGKANKNA
+340 LIALGSKANKNA

-373 GFFGGNRSGLAKSLS
+373 GFFGGNRSGLAKNLS

-417 EINEENKQL
+417 EINEENKRL
-426 RNQKNTQETDG
+426 RNQKDTQETDDNSQNG
-437 NNPDETKRVPTP
+437 AKVPEGPGDNKDGGSPEGAGGGDKDKDEKDHDNQNGTKVP
-449 DTGGDLGQ
+449 DTVPGDNKDGGSPEGAGGGDKDKDEKDHDNQNGTKVPDTVPGDNKDKEEKDHDNQNGAKVPDTVPGGGGSGQ
-457 EPDTGTGGNDGDN
+457 GTDTGTGGI
-470 TGDGKPKDTG
+470 
-480 GNDGGNLGGGN
+480 
-491 PKDTGTGGDL
+491 
-501 GQEPDTGTGG
+501 
-511 NDGDNTGDGKP
+511 
-522 KDTGGNDGGN
+522 
-532 LGGGNPKDTGTG
+532 
-544 GGEDKGETG
+544 
-553 NNSPEAPKNVF
+553 
-564 TTGGNNDFVPVSEPS
+564 PVAESN
-579 GTFDLDRPG
+579 GTFKFNGTG
-588 ESGTHGQEVVSND
+588 ESGTPG
-601 VEPSQNTTQD
+601 QD
-611 TTTTVETVERNIR
+611 TTTTVETVRD
-624 ERAKGVN
+624 RADKGVN
-631 VEKTLDDSYKDNS
+631 VDKVLDDSYKDDS
-644 LSDADVTRRQEEY
+644 LSDAEATRRQEEY

>member
-28 VMTFIFDTFTRP
+28 VMNFIFDTFTRP

-373 GFFGGNRSGLAKSLS
+373 GFFGGNRSGLAKNLS

-417 EINEENKQL
+417 EINEENKRL
-426 RNQKNTQETDG
+426 RNQKNTQETDD
-437 NNPDETKRVPTP
+437 NSSETPMQVPTGP
-449 DTGGDLGQ
+449 GGDLGQ
-457 EPDTGTGGNDGDN
+457 N
-470 TGDGKPKDTG
+470 TDAGTG
-480 GNDGGNLGGGN
+480 GNDGGNPGGGKDEPN
-491 PKDTGTGGDL
+491 PV
-501 GQEPDTGTGG
+501 
-511 NDGDNTGDGKP
+511 
-522 KDTGGNDGGN
+522 
-532 LGGGNPKDTGTG
+532 
-544 GGEDKGETG
+544 
-553 NNSPEAPKNVF
+553 S
-564 TTGGNNDFVPVSEPS
+564 TTGENNNDFVPVSETS

-624 ERAKGVN
+624 ERAEGVN